1 MNTSSEMNEVFSYW
15 AQCILE
21 HMFIPLLR
29 TLVGTDSQLK
39 ISNQRVATVLAQT
52 YTRLGARVRLS
63 AYASDGVRRWNVRA
77 EYGTKLPGRPLIFS
91 GHTDTANV
99 HGTWATP
106 PVKVVAKGK
115 RLYGLGISD
124 MKGSIAA
131 FTSAF
136 AETRKRIQRPVTIL
150 LDGDEEGHAVGGAL
164 LAKQR
169 TTRQATVIVGEATD
183 NRVRLGQKACFDAR
197 IITTGIG
204 KHASRVR
211 YATNGQENAILKL
224 AKILQALRVYEKRI
238 DARRHPAFGRAT
250 LSYGTISGGVGV
262 NTVAPLATLAVN
274 RRLVPQEKLA
284 QEMRVFRALVRRA
297 DASAQV
303 TFPFSGDGFF
313 TAQSEAWVRRSLQ
326 VIRQETGK
334 PAAVMYAPGWTE
346 ASLFTRWGRVFV
358 LGPGDSSTIHRVDES
373 IALSALDRGVALY
386 RTFLLQPNL

>member
-1 MNTSSEMNEVFSYW
+1 M
-15 AQCILE
+15 L
-21 HMFIPLLR
+21 IPLLR

-39 ISNQRVATVLAQT
+39 ISNQQVAKVLAQT
-52 YTRLGARVRLS
+52 YARLGARVRMT
-63 AYASDGVRRWNVRA
+63 AYQSDGVRRWNVRA
-77 EYGTKLPGRPLIFS
+77 EYGQNLPGRPLVFS

-99 HGTWATP
+99 HGSWATP
-106 PVKVVAKGK
+106 PVKVVGRGK

-124 MKGSIAA
+124 MKSSIAA
-131 FTSAF
+131 FTTAF
-136 AETRKRIQRPVTIL
+136 AETHKRIQRPVTIL

-164 LAKQR
+164 LAQKR
-169 TTRQATVIVGEATD
+169 PARSATIIVGEATD
-183 NRVRLGQKACFDAR
+183 NRVRLGQKACFDAC
-197 IITTGIG
+197 ITTTGIG

-224 AKILQALRVYEKRI
+224 AKVLQALRVYEKRI

-250 LSYGTISGGVGV
+250 LSYGTMSGGVGV

-284 QEMRVFRALVRRA
+284 EEKRALRALVRRV

-313 TAQSEAWVRRSLQ
+313 TARSEAWVQYCLQ
-326 VIRQETGK
+326 VIRKETGA
-334 PAAVMYAPGWTE
+334 PAEIMYAPGWTE

-358 LGPGDSSTIHRVDES
+358 LGPGDSSTIHQVDES
-373 IALSALDRGVALY
+373 IALTALDRGVALY
-386 RTFLLQPNL
+386 RTFLLLPNL